1 MGFCDELQ
9 RERSGFER
17 FMEDLDR
24 DSWKRFYDR
33 RLYKAI
39 QKRRKKKKEKRN
51 GT

>member
-9 RERSGFER
+9 RERSEFER
-17 FMEDLDR
+17 FLEDLDR
-24 DSWKRFYDR
+24 DSWKRFYES

-39 QKRRKKKKEKRN
+39 QMRRKKKKEKRN